1 MCGGEANV
9 HEDWYIFQTG
19 VHIVVGIPG
28 GVFGMFPRQSL
39 HPDYIRMSVL
49 DEVDEMFSRGFKDQ
63 FYDIFQLQPSK
74 AQVGVFSAAMSLRLL
89 RPFKSS

>member
-9 HEDWYIFQTG
+9 HEDWYILQTG

-49 DEVDEMFSRGFKDQ
+49 DEVDEMFS
-63 FYDIFQLQPSK
+63 
-74 AQVGVFSAAMSLRLL
+74 
-89 RPFKSS
+89 